1 MDYRDIY
8 YEVVSGSS
16 LVSNII
22 SIAFAVLMIVAL
34 WKIYEKAGEHGWAA
48 IVPFYRSYVL
58 YKISGKKNLF
68 WGNLAASIVAVIAYI
83 ILLVEIFALIFS
95 GLSGFFSTSYMDR
108 ELRKHGAGLFVCL
121 LLLMACLIAM
131 LVFRIIQCIGLA
143 KNFGVSGGYAVG
155 LIFLPHIF
163 YCIFAFS
170 SNFVYTAGA
179 PKYGNGL
186 YGVPNGFPPQ
196 NGGQPPVYMNPYSGQ
211 PQPNPQP
218 PVFINPYS
226 AQPGYGQ
233 PLQPNYTVQPGYGQ
247 PQQQNYAARPDLQPT
262 GYVNPY
268 VQPQQPGAA
277 GQTGYTQPGVAGQTG
292 YTQPQQPEAAV
303 QNGNMQTQI
312 PEEQTSGGDQGQ
324 S

>member
-22 SIAFAVLMIVAL
+22 TIALMVLMIVAL

-58 YKISGKKNLF
+58 YKISGKKKLF
-68 WGNLAASIVAVIAYI
+68 WGDLVVSIVAVTAYI
-83 ILLVEIFALIFS
+83 ILVVEIFALIFS
-95 GLSGFFSTSYMDR
+95 GFFNASYMER
-108 ELRKHGAGLFVCL
+108 ELKKHGMGLFVCL
-121 LLLMACLIAM
+121 LLVIACLIAK

-143 KNFGVSGGYAVG
+143 KNFGVNGGYAVG

-163 YCIFAFS
+163 YCIFAFG

-196 NGGQPPVYMNPYSGQ
+196 NGG
-211 PQPNPQP
+211 QP

-268 VQPQQPGAA
+268 VQPQQQGTAGQNGYAQPQQQGTAGQNGYAQLQQPGAA
-277 GQTGYTQPGVAGQTG
+277 GQTGYTQP
-292 YTQPQQPEAAV
+292 EAAM
-303 QNGNMQTQI
+303 QSGNMQTQI
-312 PEEQTSGGDQGQ
+312 SEEQPSGGDQSQ